1 MLAGLLQ
8 ALVAPASQ
16 ALATHNARL
25 TPDAQLSGPGL
36 TANDLQSLKQKDPNN
51 IQKGKPTAY
60 LNYVF
65 FDKQFKFVGDGS
77 GVKQVGKILK
87 KMRRSII
94 IVLFIY
100 CACCFIL
107 VSCYNCMESYKRH
120 VKPVQ
125 LSGIIIE
132 KDSIRNHATPTI
144 YIKENNDDVI
154 PWGLNGLDDFWN
166 SLKVDDSIRKRKN
179 SYAFQ
184 IIRKDTIL
192 TFYPV
197 CGCCDTLK

>member
-1 MLAGLLQ
+1 
-8 ALVAPASQ
+8 
-16 ALATHNARL
+16 
-25 TPDAQLSGPGL
+25 
-36 TANDLQSLKQKDPNN
+36 
-51 IQKGKPTAY
+51 
-60 LNYVF
+60 
-65 FDKQFKFVGDGS
+65 
-77 GVKQVGKILK
+77 
-87 KMRRSII
+87 
-94 IVLFIY
+94 
-100 CACCFIL
+100 
-107 VSCYNCMESYKRH
+107 MESYKRH